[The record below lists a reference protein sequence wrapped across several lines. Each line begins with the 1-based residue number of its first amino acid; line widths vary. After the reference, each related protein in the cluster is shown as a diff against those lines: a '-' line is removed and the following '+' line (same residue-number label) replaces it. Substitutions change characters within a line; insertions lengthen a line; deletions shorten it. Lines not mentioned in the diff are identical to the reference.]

1 MIFLGLT
8 FQNHNTQYIGFILL
22 LNIEWECIILLNDMI
37 QAMLIR
43 IALHLPILG
52 KNRKY

>member
-22 LNIEWECIILLNDMI
+22 LNTEWECIILLNYMI
-37 QAMLIR
+37 QDVDSHC
-43 IALHLPILG
+43 IASSHFG
-52 KNRKY
+52 